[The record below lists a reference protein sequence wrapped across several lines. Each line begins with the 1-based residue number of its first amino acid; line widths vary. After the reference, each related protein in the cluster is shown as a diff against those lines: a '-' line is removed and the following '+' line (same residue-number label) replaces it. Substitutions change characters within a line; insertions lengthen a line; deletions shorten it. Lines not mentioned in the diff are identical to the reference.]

1 MDRIALF
8 NEVIKVAKPAGINRP
23 TATDMNQ
30 DLVADLGL
38 DSLDTLMLTVYM
50 ADIYGIPEEKL
61 KQLRPAEIENPDGTK
76 SKSMTIAYIYDF
88 IDANKTSDPASLEEA
103 VAKIK

>member
-8 NEVIKVAKPAGINRP
+8 NEVIKAAKPAGINRP

-38 DSLDTLMLTVYM
+38 DSLDTMMLTIYL
-50 ADIYGIPEEKL
+50 ADIYGISEEKL
-61 KQLRPAEIENPDGTK
+61 KELRPIETENPDGTK

-88 IDANKTSDPASLEEA
+88 IDSNKTMDPASLEEA
-103 VAKIK
+103 VARIK

>member
-23 TATDMNQ
+23 TAANMNQ

-38 DSLDTLMLTVYM
+38 DSLDTLMLTVYL
-50 ADIYGIPEEKL
+50 ADIYGIPEEKV
-61 KQLRPAEIENPDGTK
+61 KELRPSEIDNPDGTK
-76 SKSMTIAYIYDF
+76 SKAMSIQQVFDF
-88 IDANKTSDPASLEEA
+88 VDQHKTLEPASLDEA
-103 VAKIK
+103 VNKIK